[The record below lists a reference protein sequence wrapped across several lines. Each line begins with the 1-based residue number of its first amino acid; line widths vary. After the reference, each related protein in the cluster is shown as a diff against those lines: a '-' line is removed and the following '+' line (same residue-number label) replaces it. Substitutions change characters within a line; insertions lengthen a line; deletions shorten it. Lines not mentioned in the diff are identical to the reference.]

1 MATPDIP
8 APDIP
13 AIDDPRAMRA
23 LAHPVRLDLLEALS
37 VHGPL
42 TATEAAALVGESPA
56 NCSWHLRQLAK
67 YGFIEEDPSARGRQ
81 RPWRKAHA
89 GMSWSESS
97 PDPRSAAAARALT
110 EVFFDREFRL
120 VKEAMSA
127 PEQPGWADSTVAVQ
141 AIAWLTADELRTLDD
156 ELLVLLARHRDRV
169 TDPSL
174 RPADARPVRM
184 LALATPDDRIHHEPG
199 DHDA

>member
-1 MATPDIP
+1 MTSTPDIP
-8 APDIP
+8 SIE
-13 AIDDPRAMRA
+13 DPRAMRA

-42 TATEAAALVGESPA
+42 TATEAAALIGESPA

-67 YGFIEEDPSARGRQ
+67 YGFIEEEPTSQGRQ

-110 EVFFDREFRL
+110 QVFFDREFRL
-120 VKEAMSA
+120 VKEAMTA
-127 PEQPGWADSTVAVQ
+127 PQQPGWEDAAIAMQ
-141 AIAWLTADELRTLDD
+141 AISWLTADELRELH
-156 ELLVLLARHRDRV
+156 EQVLALLVEHRERV

-174 RPADARPVRM
+174 RPEGARPVRM

>member
-1 MATPDIP
+1 MASTPDIP
-8 APDIP
+8 S
-13 AIDDPRAMRA
+13 IDDPRAMRA

-67 YGFIEEDPSARGRQ
+67 YGFIEEDPAARGRQ

-110 EVFFDREFRL
+110 QVFFEREFRL
-120 VKEAMSA
+120 VKDAMSA
-127 PEQPGWADSTVAVQ
+127 PQLPDWEDATI
-141 AIAWLTADELRTLDD
+141 AIQTIGWLTADELRELHD
-156 ELLVLLARHRDRV
+156 EVLALLVRHRERV
-169 TDPSL
+169 LDPSL
-174 RPADARPVRM
+174 RPEGARPVRM
-184 LALATPDDRIHHEPG
+184 LALATPDDRVHHEPG

>member
-8 APDIP
+8 T
-13 AIDDPRAMRA
+13 IDDPRAMRA

-81 RPWRKAHA
+81 RPWRKTHA

-110 EVFFDREFRL
+110 KVFVDREFRL
-120 VKEAMSA
+120 VTEAMAA
-127 PEQPGWADSTVAVQ
+127 PEHAGWADSTLAVQ
-141 AIAWLTADELRTLDD
+141 TISWLTADEAR
-156 ELLVLLARHRDRV
+156 ELGNEVLALLARHRDRV
-169 TDPSL
+169 LDPAL
-174 RPADARPVRM
+174 RPEGARPVRM
-184 LALATPDDRIHHEPG
+184 LALGAPDDRIHHEPG
-199 DHDA
+199 DHHA